1 MKANLG
7 VFVIGSKT
15 SDEELEESWK
25 ELQGE
30 ETGLLLKKFQVFD
43 RHTRLRLVLDGIKK
57 K

>member
-7 VFVIGSKT
+7 VIGSKT

-25 ELQGE
+25 ELQVE
-30 ETGLLLKKFQVFD
+30 ETELLLKKFQVFD
-43 RHTRLRLVLDGIKK
+43 RHTRLRFVLDGIKK

>member
-1 MKANLG
+1 M
-7 VFVIGSKT
+7 IGSKT

-25 ELQGE
+25 ELQVE
-30 ETGLLLKKFQVFD
+30 ETELLLKKFQVFA